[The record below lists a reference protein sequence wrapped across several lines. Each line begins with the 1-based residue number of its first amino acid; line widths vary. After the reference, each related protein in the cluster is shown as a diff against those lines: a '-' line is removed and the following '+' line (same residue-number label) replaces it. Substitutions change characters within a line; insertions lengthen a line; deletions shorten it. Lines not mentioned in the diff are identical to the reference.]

1 MTTQNAPDAPSPD
14 APAGV
19 ARPDQGT
26 DHGADP
32 GSGAGTARE
41 SPFRLTYSTMF
52 DPPEALHHE
61 FEQALDRVRGQWG
74 QTLAPMP
81 GQAAADA
88 PLLEVRSPID
98 RDWLLARLPRS
109 SPADVA
115 RSVEAAALLQ
125 HGWARRPWAER
136 LNILR
141 AAADRIEARV
151 YDLAAVVALEVGK
164 NRMEAIGEVQE
175 TADLLRWYCDR
186 FEEADGFDR
195 PLPDDPVLDH
205 RSRNRVVLRPYGVWA
220 VIAPFNFPF
229 ALAGAPIA
237 AALCTGNTAVF
248 KCSPETAW
256 SGWLLMDVLREAG
269 LPEGILGHVVGG
281 ADIGEALAHHPRI
294 AGITFTGSRRVGSAL
309 ARHFAAGPWVR
320 PCLAEM
326 GGKNAVI
333 VTRHADLERAATGI
347 SRSAFG
353 LQGQKC
359 SATSRVFVE
368 RPVAEALREAL
379 VARTEAIRIGD
390 PTRRDNWLGPVIR
403 SDTVSRYR
411 HASEHLRSAGRIDTG
426 GRLLDD
432 GALARGFFVAPTV
445 ASIDLDDPLWREELF
460 APLVLVAEV
469 DSLDQALAR
478 ANDTDYG
485 LTAGFYGA
493 ADEIPS
499 FLERI
504 EAGVVYV
511 NRPQG
516 ATTGAWPGYQP
527 FGGWKAS
534 GSTGKAI
541 GSYWYLP
548 LYLREQSRTIVD

>member
-1 MTTQNAPDAPSPD
+1 MMTPDQPPATEPGAPDGAPHF
-14 APAGV
+14 
-19 ARPDQGT
+19 Q
-26 DHGADP
+26 
-32 GSGAGTARE
+32 
-41 SPFRLTYSTMF
+41 LTYSTMF
-52 DPPEALHHE
+52 DPPEALHQQ
-61 FEQALDRVRGQWG
+61 FEAALERVRDQWG
-74 QTLAPMP
+74 QTLPTATA
-81 GQAAADA
+81 QFAATDA

-98 RDWLLARLPRS
+98 RDWLLARL
-109 SPADVA
+109 A
-115 RSVEAAALLQ
+115 RSLPPDVDRAVEAAALAQ
-125 HGWARRPWAER
+125 PAWARRPWSER
-136 LNILR
+136 LQILR

-151 YDLAAVVALEVGK
+151 YDIAAVVALEIGK

-186 FEEADGFDR
+186 YEEAEGFER
-195 PLPDDPVLDH
+195 QLADDPLTGF

-248 KCSPETAW
+248 KVAAETAW
-256 SGWLLMDVLREAG
+256 SGYLLLDVFREAG
-269 LPEGILGHVVGG
+269 LPDGVLGHVVGG
-281 ADIGEALAHHPRI
+281 NEIGEALAQHPRI
-294 AGITFTGSRRVGSAL
+294 GGLTFTGSQRVGSAL
-309 ARHFAAGPWVR
+309 LRHYASGPWVR

-326 GGKNAVI
+326 GGKNPVI
-333 VTRHADLERAATGI
+333 VTAQADLERAATGI
-347 SRSAFG
+347 VRSAFG

-359 SATSRVFVE
+359 SATSRVYVD
-368 RPVAEALREAL
+368 RSVAGALREAL
-379 VARTEAIRIGD
+379 VARTEALRIGD
-390 PTRRDNWLGPVIR
+390 PTRRENWMGPVLR
-403 SDTVSRYR
+403 SETVTRYR
-411 HASEHLRSAGRIDTG
+411 RAAERLREAGEVATGAHL
-426 GRLLDD
+426 LND
-432 GALARGFFVAPTV
+432 GELARGFFVAPTV
-445 ASIDLDDPLWREELF
+445 ATIDYDDALWRNELF
-460 APLVLVAEV
+460 APLVLIGEV
-469 DSLDQALAR
+469 DSLDEALSR
-478 ANDTDYG
+478 ANATDYG

-493 ADEIPS
+493 QDEIPT

-541 GSYWYLP
+541 GSHWYLP